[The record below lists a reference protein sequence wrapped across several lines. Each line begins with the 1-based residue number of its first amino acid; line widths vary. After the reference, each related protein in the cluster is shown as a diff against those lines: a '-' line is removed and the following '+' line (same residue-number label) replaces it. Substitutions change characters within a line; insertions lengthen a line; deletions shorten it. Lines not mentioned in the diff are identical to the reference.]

1 MIFYL
6 SKVALKHQRSLGAFG
21 YESSFSAHE
30 LDALKQNGMKERQLY
45 DYQLDMKRRVD
56 ETFGSHRSVM
66 VQMPTGTGKTCL
78 LVACVRAWLSQNE
91 GTVWIVV
98 HRRELVEQIVGTL
111 QAGELSGD
119 LDHRVRVYSIQ
130 WLSRHEG
137 GLAERPGLLVID
149 EAHHAVAKTYKAVVE
164 ACPGT
169 KVLGL
174 TATPCRLTRRGFT
187 DLFEVLLQSWPY
199 NRFIAEGRLS
209 LYDYMSVRADNEDW
223 RVVRSLER
231 RGADGDFSLREMS
244 ERLDVRPSIG
254 RLCDTVLRYAR
265 EKKGIVYAIDIR
277 HAEHIAAYYRKHG
290 IDAVAI
296 SAKTPGEE
304 RRRLI
309 EQFKA
314 GEMQVLVNVDLF
326 GEGFD
331 CPDVEFI
338 QLARPTLSLAKYLQ
352 QVGRGMRVFDGK
364 RYCLILDN
372 VGLYRLFGLPSEDR
386 DWQAMFEGTLA
397 GKAHLKQAEE
407 HSVYAAFSVFGDSG
421 RTETADARTELVTV
435 MTHDG
440 QRNELEAAYAYRV
453 VRNEAGRMGVATL
466 EGEEV
471 LPPRYE
477 KVELLPYGF
486 ARLTSRRKV
495 DRDRPWMDLCNGL
508 RFAVMPMV
516 RRCGFLS
523 FSTADGLRL
532 YPRVETR
539 RLQETDFVTPGALR
553 HGLEDGL
560 RFRDYYIPPTEG
572 TPRIYVVKDQM
583 DDRVLLEAEDG
594 TLCLRTGWGVRLEA
608 ITLAA
613 WKEEKERWR
622 RTLRSFDRQAK
633 QCADRRVF
641 PYTVR
646 AEITAGYHLSDYKEV
661 SDVRI
666 TRSGKQ
672 GYHAFVYD
680 VMELRWKPTGSY
692 REIFPPA
699 YGLRVVRNWEGK
711 YLLRTQYFEKIGV
724 GEEPQF
730 DYAELQDDAYLYIYK
745 EKGRAYYVDLESG
758 VCFDSKPQLVRIGFM
773 QFQKDGDLYFPFD
786 PRLSGRTPYRRGEI
800 VGGEDICFLGSHIVV
815 LKDNPSA
822 FYIRKRYSDGKR
834 FVLSTSQTSRPN
846 EPLYDLYYNG
856 RLEMRKR

>member
-1 MIFYL
+1 M
-6 SKVALKHQRSLGAFG
+6 
-21 YESSFSAHE
+21 
-30 LDALKQNGMKERQLY
+30 LKQNGMKERQLY
-45 DYQLDMKRRVD
+45 DYQLDMKRRVG
-56 ETFGSHRSVM
+56 EAFGSYRSVM

-78 LVACVRAWLSQNE
+78 LVACVRAWLSLNE

-111 QAGELSGD
+111 QEEDLVGD
-119 LDHRVRVYSIQ
+119 RVRVYSIQ

-137 GLAERPGLLVID
+137 ELAERPGLLVID
-149 EAHHAVAKTYKAVVE
+149 EAHHAVAKTYKAMVE
-164 ACPGT
+164 ACHGA

-209 LYDYMSVRADNEDW
+209 LYDYMSVRVDNEDW

-244 ERLDVRPSIG
+244 DRLDVRPSIG

-277 HAEHIAAYYRKHG
+277 HAEHIAAYYREHS

-314 GEMQVLVNVDLF
+314 GETQVLVNVDLF

-397 GKAHLKQAEE
+397 GKAHLKLAEE
-407 HSVYAAFSVFGDSG
+407 TSVYAAFSVLGDAG
-421 RTETADARTELVTV
+421 RTVTADARTELVTV

-453 VRNEAGRMGVATL
+453 VRDEAGRMGVATL

-495 DRDRPWMDLCNGL
+495 DRDRPWMDLRNGL
-508 RFAVMPMV
+508 RFAVMPTV

-539 RLQETDFVTPGALR
+539 RLRETDFVTPGALR

-560 RFRDYYIPPTEG
+560 RFRDFYIPPTEG
-572 TPRIYVVKDQM
+572 EARIYVLKDQM

-594 TLCLRTGWGVRLEA
+594 TLCLRTGWGVRLEP

-613 WKEEKERWR
+613 WKEEKELWR

-633 QCADRRVF
+633 QCTDRRVF

-646 AEITAGYHLSDYKEV
+646 AEVLHGYHLSDYKEV

-672 GYHAFVYD
+672 GYNAFVYD
-680 VMELRWKPTGSY
+680 VMEQRWKPTGSY

-699 YGLRVVRNWEGK
+699 YGLRVVRNWEGR
-711 YLLRTQYFEKIGV
+711 YLLRTQYFEKITG

-786 PRLSGRTPYRRGEI
+786 PRLSGRTPYRLGKI
-800 VGGEDICFLGSHIVV
+800 VGSEDICFLGSHIVV
-815 LKDNPSA
+815 LKDNPSV

-856 RLEMRKR
+856 RVEMRKR

>member
-1 MIFYL
+1 
-6 SKVALKHQRSLGAFG
+6 
-21 YESSFSAHE
+21 
-30 LDALKQNGMKERQLY
+30 MKERQLY
-45 DYQLDMKRRVD
+45 DYQLDMKRRVG
-56 ETFGSHRSVM
+56 EAFGAHRSVM
-66 VQMPTGTGKTCL
+66 VQMPTGTGKTCV

-91 GTVWIVV
+91 GTVWVVV

-111 QAGELSGD
+111 QEEDLVGD
-119 LDHRVRVYSIQ
+119 RVRVFSIQ

-137 GLAERPGLLVID
+137 ELAERPGLLVID
-149 EAHHAVAKTYKAVVE
+149 EAHHAVAKTCKAVVE
-164 ACPGT
+164 ACSGA

-314 GEMQVLVNVDLF
+314 GETQVLVNVDLF

-338 QLARPTLSLAKYLQ
+338 QLARPTLSLAKYLH

-397 GKAHLKQAEE
+397 GKAHLKMAEE
-407 HSVYAAFSVFGDSG
+407 TSVYASFSVLEDTG
-421 RTETADARTELVTV
+421 RTVTADARTELVTV

-466 EGEEV
+466 EGVEV

-486 ARLTSRRKV
+486 VRLTSRRKE
-495 DRDRPWMDLCNGL
+495 DRERPWMDLRNGL
-508 RFAVMPMV
+508 RFAVMPTV

-539 RLQETDFVTPGALR
+539 RLRESDFVTPGALH
-553 HGLEDGL
+553 HGLADGL
-560 RFRDYYIPPTEG
+560 RFRDYYIPPTER

-594 TLCLRTGWGVRLEA
+594 TLCLRTGWGVRLEP

-633 QCADRRVF
+633 LCADRRVF

-646 AEITAGYHLSDYKEV
+646 AEITSGYHLSDYKEV

-672 GYHAFVYD
+672 GYNAFVYD
-680 VMELRWKPTGSY
+680 VMDQRWKPVGSY

-699 YGLRVVRNWEGK
+699 YGLRVVRNWEGR
-711 YLLRTQYFEKIGV
+711 YLLRTQYFEKITG

-815 LKDNPSA
+815 LKDNPSV

-856 RLEMRKR
+856 RVEMRKR

>member
-1 MIFYL
+1 M
-6 SKVALKHQRSLGAFG
+6 KHQCSLGVFG
-21 YESSFSAHE
+21 YESSFSAHG

-45 DYQLDMKRRVD
+45 DYQLDMKRRVG
-56 ETFGSHRSVM
+56 EAFGSHRSVM

-111 QAGELSGD
+111 QEED
-119 LDHRVRVYSIQ
+119 LVDDRVRVYSIQ
-130 WLSRHEG
+130 WLSRHEEK
-137 GLAERPGLLVID
+137 LAERPGLLVID

-164 ACPGT
+164 ACPGA

-187 DLFEVLLQSWPY
+187 DLFDVLLQSWPY

-254 RLCDTVLRYAR
+254 RLCDTVLRYAQ

-277 HAEHIAAYYRKHG
+277 HAEHIAAYYREHG

-296 SAKTPGEE
+296 SAKTSGEE
-304 RRRLI
+304 RCRLI

-338 QLARPTLSLAKYLQ
+338 QLARPTLSLSKYLQ

-407 HSVYAAFSVFGDSG
+407 QSVYAAFSVLGDSG
-421 RTETADARTELVTV
+421 RTVTADARTELVTV

-466 EGEEV
+466 EGVEV

-495 DRDRPWMDLCNGL
+495 DRDRPWMDLRNGL
-508 RFAVMPMV
+508 RFAERPTV

-572 TPRIYVVKDQM
+572 ESRIYVVKDQM
-583 DDRVLLEAEDG
+583 DNRVLLEAEDG
-594 TLCLRTGWGVRLEA
+594 TFCLRTGWGVRLEA
-608 ITLAA
+608 ITLPA
-613 WKEEKERWR
+613 WKKEKVRWR

-633 QCADRRVF
+633 LCADRRVF

-646 AEITAGYHLSDYKEV
+646 AEVTSGYHLSDYKEC

-672 GYHAFVYD
+672 GYNAFVYD
-680 VMELRWKPTGSY
+680 VMAQRWKPVGSY

-711 YLLRTQYFEKIGV
+711 FLLRTQYFEKIGV

-745 EKGRAYYVDLESG
+745 EKGRACYVDLESG

-815 LKDNPSA
+815 LKDNPSV

>member
-1 MIFYL
+1 
-6 SKVALKHQRSLGAFG
+6 
-21 YESSFSAHE
+21 
-30 LDALKQNGMKERQLY
+30 MKERQLY
-45 DYQLDMKRRVD
+45 DYQLDMKRRVG
-56 ETFGSHRSVM
+56 EAFGSHRSVM
-66 VQMPTGTGKTCL
+66 VQMPTGTGKTCV
-78 LVACVRAWLSQNE
+78 LVACAREWLSQNE

-111 QAGELSGD
+111 QEEELVGD
-119 LDHRVRVYSIQ
+119 RVRVFSIQ

-137 GLAERPGLLVID
+137 ELAERPGLLVID
-149 EAHHAVAKTYKAVVE
+149 EAHHAVAKTYKTVVE
-164 ACPGT
+164 ACPGA

-254 RLCDTVLRYAR
+254 RLCDTVLRYAQ

-277 HAEHIAAYYRKHG
+277 HAEHIAAYYREHG
-290 IDAVAI
+290 IDAAAI

-314 GEMQVLVNVDLF
+314 GETQVLVNVDLF

-407 HSVYAAFSVFGDSG
+407 RSVYAAFSVLEDTG
-421 RTETADARTELVTV
+421 RTVTADARTELVTV

-466 EGEEV
+466 EGEAV

-508 RFAVMPMV
+508 RFAVMPTV

-539 RLQETDFVTPGALR
+539 RLRESDFVTPGALR

-560 RFRDYYIPPTEG
+560 RFRDFYIPPTEG
-572 TPRIYVVKDQM
+572 TPRIYVVKGQM

-594 TLCLRTGWGVRLEA
+594 TFCLRTGWGVRLEA

-613 WKEEKERWR
+613 WKKEKARWR

-633 QCADRRVF
+633 LCADRRVF

-646 AEITAGYHLSDYKEV
+646 AEITSGYHLSDYKEC

-680 VMELRWKPTGSY
+680 VMAQRWKPVGSY

-699 YGLRVVRNWEGK
+699 YGLRVVRNWEGR
-711 YLLRTQYFEKIGV
+711 YLLRTQYFEKIGD

-758 VCFDSKPQLVRIGFM
+758 VCFDSKPLLVRIGFM

-815 LKDNPSA
+815 LKDNPSV

-856 RLEMRKR
+856 RVEMRKR

>member
-1 MIFYL
+1 MNL
-6 SKVALKHQRSLGAFG
+6 L
-21 YESSFSAHE
+21 FSAHG

-45 DYQLDMKRRVD
+45 DYQLDMKRRVG
-56 ETFGSHRSVM
+56 EAFGAYRSVM

-111 QAGELSGD
+111 QEEDLVGD
-119 LDHRVRVYSIQ
+119 RVRVYSIQ

-137 GLAERPGLLVID
+137 ELAERPGLLVID

-164 ACPGT
+164 ACPGA

-244 ERLDVRPSIG
+244 DRLDVRPSIG

-277 HAEHIAAYYRKHG
+277 HAEHIAAYYREHG

-296 SAKTPGEE
+296 SAKTPREE

-314 GEMQVLVNVDLF
+314 GETQVLVNVDLF

-397 GKAHLKQAEE
+397 GKAHLKLAEE
-407 HSVYAAFSVFGDSG
+407 TSVYAAFSVLGDAG
-421 RTETADARTELVTV
+421 RTVTADARTELVTV

-453 VRNEAGRMGVATL
+453 VRDEKGRMGVATL
-466 EGEEV
+466 EGVEV

-495 DRDRPWMDLCNGL
+495 DRDRPWMDLRNGL
-508 RFAVMPMV
+508 RFAVMPTV

-539 RLQETDFVTPGALR
+539 RLRESDFVTPGALR

-560 RFRDYYIPPTEG
+560 RFRDFYIPPTEG
-572 TPRIYVVKDQM
+572 EARIYVVKDQM

-594 TLCLRTGWGVRLEA
+594 TLCLRTGWGVRLEP

-613 WKEEKERWR
+613 WKEEKELWR

-633 QCADRRVF
+633 QCTDRRVF

-646 AEITAGYHLSDYKEV
+646 AEVTSGYHLSDYKEV

-672 GYHAFVYD
+672 GYNAFVYD
-680 VMELRWKPTGSY
+680 VMEQRWKPTGSY

-699 YGLRVVRNWEGK
+699 YGLRVVRNWEGR
-711 YLLRTQYFEKIGV
+711 YLLRTQYFEKITG

-745 EKGRAYYVDLESG
+745 EKGQAYYVDLESG
-758 VCFDSKPQLVRIGFM
+758 VCFDRKPQLVRIGFM

-815 LKDNPSA
+815 LKDNPSV

-856 RLEMRKR
+856 RVEMRKR

>member
-1 MIFYL
+1 MF
-6 SKVALKHQRSLGAFG
+6 
-21 YESSFSAHE
+21 
-30 LDALKQNGMKERQLY
+30 ALKQNGMKERLLY
-45 DYQLDMKRRVD
+45 DYQLDMKRRVG
-56 ETFGSHRSVM
+56 EAFGSHRSVM
-66 VQMPTGTGKTCL
+66 VQMPTGTGKTCV
-78 LVACVRAWLSQNE
+78 LVACVREWLSQNE
-91 GTVWIVV
+91 GTVWVVV

-111 QAGELSGD
+111 QEEDLVGD
-119 LDHRVRVYSIQ
+119 RVRVFSIQ

-137 GLAERPGLLVID
+137 ELAERPGLLVID
-149 EAHHAVAKTYKAVVE
+149 EAHHAVAKTYKAMVE
-164 ACPGT
+164 ACPGA

-265 EKKGIVYAIDIR
+265 DKKGIVYAIDIR
-277 HAEHIAAYYRKHG
+277 HAEHIAAYYREHG

-304 RRRLI
+304 RCRLI

-314 GEMQVLVNVDLF
+314 GDTQVLVNVDLF

-407 HSVYAAFSVFGDSG
+407 RSVYAAFSVLGDTG
-421 RTETADARTELVTV
+421 RTVTADARTELVTV

-466 EGEEV
+466 EGVEV

-486 ARLTSRRKV
+486 VRLTSRRKE
-495 DRDRPWMDLCNGL
+495 DRERPWMDLRNGL
-508 RFAVMPMV
+508 RFAERPTV

-539 RLQETDFVTPGALR
+539 RLRESDFVTPGALR
-553 HGLEDGL
+553 HGLADGL

-583 DDRVLLEAEDG
+583 DNRVLLEAEDG

-613 WKEEKERWR
+613 WKKEKELWR

-633 QCADRRVF
+633 LCADRRMF

-646 AEITAGYHLSDYKEV
+646 AEVLHGYHLSDYKEY

-672 GYHAFVYD
+672 GYNAFVYD
-680 VMELRWKPTGSY
+680 VMAQRWKPVGSY

-711 YLLRTQYFEKIGV
+711 YFLRTQYFEKIGV

-815 LKDNPSA
+815 LKDNLSA

>member
-1 MIFYL
+1 
-6 SKVALKHQRSLGAFG
+6 
-21 YESSFSAHE
+21 
-30 LDALKQNGMKERQLY
+30 MKERQLY
-45 DYQLDMKRRVD
+45 DYQLDMKRRVG
-56 ETFGSHRSVM
+56 EAFGSHRSVM

-78 LVACVRAWLSQNE
+78 LVACAREWLSQNE
-91 GTVWIVV
+91 GAVWIVV

-111 QAGELSGD
+111 QEEDLVGD
-119 LDHRVRVYSIQ
+119 RVRVFSIQ

-137 GLAERPGLLVID
+137 ELAERPGLLVID
-149 EAHHAVAKTYKAVVE
+149 EAHHAVAKTCKAVVE
-164 ACPGT
+164 ACSGA

-277 HAEHIAAYYRKHG
+277 HAEHIAAYYREHG

-304 RRRLI
+304 RCRLI

-314 GEMQVLVNVDLF
+314 GETQVLVNVDLF

-338 QLARPTLSLAKYLQ
+338 QLARPTLSLAKYLH

-397 GKAHLKQAEE
+397 GKAHLKMAEE
-407 HSVYAAFSVFGDSG
+407 TSVYASFSVLEDTG
-421 RTETADARTELVTV
+421 RTVTADARTELVTV

-466 EGEEV
+466 EGVEV

-486 ARLTSRRKV
+486 VRLTSRRKE
-495 DRDRPWMDLCNGL
+495 DRERPWMDLRNGL
-508 RFAVMPMV
+508 RFAVMPTV

-539 RLQETDFVTPGALR
+539 RLRESDFVTPGALH
-553 HGLEDGL
+553 HGLADGL
-560 RFRDYYIPPTEG
+560 RFRDYYIPPTER

-594 TLCLRTGWGVRLEA
+594 TLCLRTGWGVRLEP

-633 QCADRRVF
+633 LCADRRVF

-646 AEITAGYHLSDYKEV
+646 AEITSGYHLSDYKEV

-672 GYHAFVYD
+672 GYNAFVYD
-680 VMELRWKPTGSY
+680 VMDQRWKPVGSY

-699 YGLRVVRNWEGK
+699 YGLRVVRNWEGR
-711 YLLRTQYFEKIGV
+711 YLLRTQYFEKITG

-815 LKDNPSA
+815 LKDNPSV

-856 RLEMRKR
+856 RVEMRKR

>member
-1 MIFYL
+1 
-6 SKVALKHQRSLGAFG
+6 
-21 YESSFSAHE
+21 
-30 LDALKQNGMKERQLY
+30 MKERQLY

-66 VQMPTGTGKTCL
+66 VQMPTGTGKTCV
-78 LVACVRAWLSQNE
+78 LVACVRAWLSLNE
-91 GTVWIVV
+91 GTAWIVV

-111 QAGELSGD
+111 QEEELVGD
-119 LDHRVRVYSIQ
+119 WVRVFSIQ

-137 GLAERPGLLVID
+137 ELAERPGLLVID

-164 ACPGT
+164 ACPGA

-277 HAEHIAAYYRKHG
+277 HAEHIAAYYREHG

-296 SAKTPGEE
+296 SAKTSGEE
-304 RRRLI
+304 RCRLI

-314 GEMQVLVNVDLF
+314 GDTQVLVNVDLF

-338 QLARPTLSLAKYLQ
+338 QLARPTLSLSKYLQ

-407 HSVYAAFSVFGDSG
+407 RSVYAAFSVLGDTG
-421 RTETADARTELVTV
+421 RTVTADARTELVTV

-466 EGEEV
+466 EGVVV

-486 ARLTSRRKV
+486 VRLTSRRKE
-495 DRDRPWMDLCNGL
+495 DRERPWMDLRNGL
-508 RFAVMPMV
+508 RFAVMPTV

-560 RFRDYYIPPTEG
+560 RFRDFYIPPTEG
-572 TPRIYVVKDQM
+572 TPRIYVVKGQM

-594 TLCLRTGWGVRLEA
+594 TFCLRTGWGVRLEA

-613 WKEEKERWR
+613 WKKEKARWR

-633 QCADRRVF
+633 LCADRRVF

-646 AEITAGYHLSDYKEV
+646 AEITSGYHLSDYKEC

-680 VMELRWKPTGSY
+680 VMAQRWKPVGSY

-699 YGLRVVRNWEGK
+699 YGLRVVRNWEGR
-711 YLLRTQYFEKIGV
+711 YLLRTQYFEKIGE

-745 EKGRAYYVDLESG
+745 EMGRAYYVDLESG

-786 PRLSGRTPYRRGEI
+786 PRLNGRTPYRRGEI

-815 LKDNPSA
+815 LKDNPSV

-856 RLEMRKR
+856 RVEMRKR

>member
-1 MIFYL
+1 
-6 SKVALKHQRSLGAFG
+6 
-21 YESSFSAHE
+21 
-30 LDALKQNGMKERQLY
+30 MKERQLY
-45 DYQLDMKRRVD
+45 DYQLDMKRRVG
-56 ETFGSHRSVM
+56 EAFGSHRSVM
-66 VQMPTGTGKTCL
+66 VQMPTGTGKTCV

-111 QAGELSGD
+111 QEEELVGD
-119 LDHRVRVYSIQ
+119 RVRVFSIQ

-137 GLAERPGLLVID
+137 ELAERPGLLVID

-164 ACPGT
+164 ACPGA

-199 NRFIAEGRLS
+199 DRFIAEGRLS

-231 RGADGDFSLREMS
+231 RGVDGDFSLREMS

-277 HAEHIAAYYRKHG
+277 HAEHIAAYYREHG

-304 RRRLI
+304 RCRLI

-314 GEMQVLVNVDLF
+314 GETQVLVNVDLF

-397 GKAHLKQAEE
+397 GKAHLKLAEE
-407 HSVYAAFSVFGDSG
+407 TSVYAAFSVLGDAG
-421 RTETADARTELVTV
+421 RTVTADARTELVTV

-453 VRNEAGRMGVATL
+453 VRDEKGRMGVATL
-466 EGEEV
+466 EGVEV

-495 DRDRPWMDLCNGL
+495 DRDRPWMDLHNGL
-508 RFAVMPMV
+508 RFAVMPTV

-539 RLQETDFVTPGALR
+539 RLRETDFVTPGALR

-560 RFRDYYIPPTEG
+560 RFRDFYIPPTEG
-572 TPRIYVVKDQM
+572 EARIYVVKDQM

-594 TLCLRTGWGVRLEA
+594 TLCLRTGWGVRLDP

-613 WKEEKERWR
+613 WKEDKELWR
-622 RTLRSFDRQAK
+622 RTLRSFDRQAR

-646 AEITAGYHLSDYKEV
+646 AEITSGYHLSDYKEA

-672 GYHAFVYD
+672 GYNAFVYD
-680 VMELRWKPTGSY
+680 VMEQRWKPTGSY

-699 YGLRVVRNWEGK
+699 YGLRVVRNWEGR
-711 YLLRTQYFEKIGV
+711 YLLRTQYFEKITG

-800 VGGEDICFLGSHIVV
+800 AGGEDICFLGSHIVV
-815 LKDNPSA
+815 LKDNPSV
-822 FYIRKRYSDGKR
+822 FYIRRRYSDGKR

>member
-1 MIFYL
+1 
-6 SKVALKHQRSLGAFG
+6 
-21 YESSFSAHE
+21 
-30 LDALKQNGMKERQLY
+30 MKERQLY
-45 DYQLDMKRRVD
+45 DYQLDMKRRVG
-56 ETFGSHRSVM
+56 EAFGSHRSVM

-91 GTVWIVV
+91 GTVWVVV

-111 QAGELSGD
+111 QEEDLVGD
-119 LDHRVRVYSIQ
+119 RVRVFSIQ

-137 GLAERPGLLVID
+137 ELAERPGLLVID
-149 EAHHAVAKTYKAVVE
+149 EAHHAVAKTYKAMVE
-164 ACPGT
+164 ACPGA

-265 EKKGIVYAIDIR
+265 DKKGIVYAIDIR
-277 HAEHIAAYYRKHG
+277 HAEHIAAYYREHG

-304 RRRLI
+304 RCRLI

-314 GEMQVLVNVDLF
+314 GDTQVLVNVDLF

-407 HSVYAAFSVFGDSG
+407 RSVYAAFSVLGDTG
-421 RTETADARTELVTV
+421 RTVTADARTELVTV

-466 EGEEV
+466 EGVEV

-486 ARLTSRRKV
+486 VRLTSRRKE
-495 DRDRPWMDLCNGL
+495 DRERPWMDLRNGL
-508 RFAVMPMV
+508 RFAERPTV

-539 RLQETDFVTPGALR
+539 RLRESDFVTPGALR
-553 HGLEDGL
+553 HGLADGL

-594 TLCLRTGWGVRLEA
+594 TLCLRIGWGVRLEA

-613 WKEEKERWR
+613 WKKEKKLWQ

-633 QCADRRVF
+633 LCADRRVF

-646 AEITAGYHLSDYKEV
+646 AEVTSGYHLSDYKEV

-672 GYHAFVYD
+672 GYNAFVYD
-680 VMELRWKPTGSY
+680 VMAQRWKPVGSY

-699 YGLRVVRNWEGK
+699 YGMRVVRNWEGRF
-711 YLLRTQYFEKIGV
+711 LLRTQYFEKIGG

-730 DYAELQDDAYLYIYK
+730 DYAELQNDAYLYIYK

-815 LKDNPSA
+815 LKDNPSV

-856 RLEMRKR
+856 RVEMRKR

>member
-1 MIFYL
+1 MNL
-6 SKVALKHQRSLGAFG
+6 L
-21 YESSFSAHE
+21 FSAHG

-45 DYQLDMKRRVD
+45 DYQLDMKRRVG
-56 ETFGSHRSVM
+56 EAFGSHRSVM
-66 VQMPTGTGKTCL
+66 VQMPTGTGKTCV

-111 QAGELSGD
+111 QEEGLVGD
-119 LDHRVRVYSIQ
+119 RVRVYSIQ

-137 GLAERPGLLVID
+137 ELAERPGLLVID
-149 EAHHAVAKTYKAVVE
+149 EAHHTVAKTYKAVVE
-164 ACPGT
+164 ACPGA

-199 NRFIAEGRLS
+199 DRFIAEGRLS

-277 HAEHIAAYYRKHG
+277 HAEHIAAYYREHG

-304 RRRLI
+304 RCRLI

-314 GEMQVLVNVDLF
+314 GETQVLVNVDLF

-397 GKAHLKQAEE
+397 GKAHLKLAEE
-407 HSVYAAFSVFGDSG
+407 TSVYAAFSVLGDAG
-421 RTETADARTELVTV
+421 RTVTADARTELVTV

-453 VRNEAGRMGVATL
+453 VRDEAGRMGVATL
-466 EGEEV
+466 EGVEV
-471 LPPRYE
+471 LPSRYE

-495 DRDRPWMDLCNGL
+495 DRERPWMDLRNGL
-508 RFAVMPMV
+508 RFAVMPTV
-516 RRCGFLS
+516 RRCGFLA

-539 RLQETDFVTPGALR
+539 RLRETDFVTPGALR

-560 RFRDYYIPPTEG
+560 RFRDFYIPPTEG
-572 TPRIYVVKDQM
+572 EARIYVVKDQM

-594 TLCLRTGWGVRLEA
+594 TLSLRTGWGVRLEP

-622 RTLRSFDRQAK
+622 RTLRSFDRQAR

-646 AEITAGYHLSDYKEV
+646 AEVTAGYHLSDYKEV

-672 GYHAFVYD
+672 GYNAFVYD
-680 VMELRWKPTGSY
+680 VMGQRWKPVGSY

-699 YGLRVVRNWEGK
+699 YGLRVVRNWEGR
-711 YLLRTQYFEKIGV
+711 YLLRTQYFEKITG

-745 EKGRAYYVDLESG
+745 EKGLAYYVDLESG

-786 PRLSGRTPYRRGEI
+786 PRLNGRTPYRRGEI
-800 VGGEDICFLGSHIVV
+800 VGGEDICFLGCHIVV
-815 LKDNPSA
+815 LKDYPSA

-856 RLEMRKR
+856 RVEMRKR

>member
-1 MIFYL
+1 MF
-6 SKVALKHQRSLGAFG
+6 V
-21 YESSFSAHE
+21 
-30 LDALKQNGMKERQLY
+30 LKQNGMKERQLY
-45 DYQLDMKRRVD
+45 DYQLDMKRRVG
-56 ETFGSHRSVM
+56 EAFGSHRSVM
-66 VQMPTGTGKTCL
+66 VQMPTGTGKTCV

-111 QAGELSGD
+111 QEEDLVGD
-119 LDHRVRVYSIQ
+119 RVRVFSIQ

-137 GLAERPGLLVID
+137 ELAERPGLLVID

-164 ACPGT
+164 ACPGA

-314 GEMQVLVNVDLF
+314 GETQVLVNVDLF

-364 RYCLILDN
+364 CYCLILDN

-407 HSVYAAFSVFGDSG
+407 RSVYAAFSVLEDTG
-421 RTETADARTELVTV
+421 RTVTADAQTELVTV

-453 VRNEAGRMGVATL
+453 VRNEAGRMGVTTL

-486 ARLTSRRKV
+486 VRLTSRRKE
-495 DRDRPWMDLCNGL
+495 DRERPWMDLRNGL
-508 RFAVMPMV
+508 RFAVMPML

-539 RLQETDFVTPGALR
+539 RLQEADFVTPGALR

-594 TLCLRTGWGVRLEA
+594 TLCLRTGWACGWRPS
-608 ITLAA
+608 
-613 WKEEKERWR
+613 RWR
-622 RTLRSFDRQAK
+622 RGRKRRNGGDARCDPLTGRRSS
-633 QCADRRVF
+633 
-641 PYTVR
+641 VR
-646 AEITAGYHLSDYKEV
+646 TAGCFPIRCERRFFMVITCLTIRSILTCVSRGAGSRGIMLS
-661 SDVRI
+661 SM
-666 TRSGKQ
+666 T
-672 GYHAFVYD
+672 
-680 VMELRWKPTGSY
+680 
-692 REIFPPA
+692 
-699 YGLRVVRNWEGK
+699 
-711 YLLRTQYFEKIGV
+711 
-724 GEEPQF
+724 
-730 DYAELQDDAYLYIYK
+730 
-745 EKGRAYYVDLESG
+745 
-758 VCFDSKPQLVRIGFM
+758 
-773 QFQKDGDLYFPFD
+773 
-786 PRLSGRTPYRRGEI
+786 
-800 VGGEDICFLGSHIVV
+800 
-815 LKDNPSA
+815 
-822 FYIRKRYSDGKR
+822 
-834 FVLSTSQTSRPN
+834 
-846 EPLYDLYYNG
+846 
-856 RLEMRKR
+856 

>member
-1 MIFYL
+1 
-6 SKVALKHQRSLGAFG
+6 
-21 YESSFSAHE
+21 
-30 LDALKQNGMKERQLY
+30 
-45 DYQLDMKRRVD
+45 
-56 ETFGSHRSVM
+56 
-66 VQMPTGTGKTCL
+66 
-78 LVACVRAWLSQNE
+78 
-91 GTVWIVV
+91 
-98 HRRELVEQIVGTL
+98 
-111 QAGELSGD
+111 
-119 LDHRVRVYSIQ
+119 
-130 WLSRHEG
+130 
-137 GLAERPGLLVID
+137 
-149 EAHHAVAKTYKAVVE
+149 
-164 ACPGT
+164 
-169 KVLGL
+169 
-174 TATPCRLTRRGFT
+174 
-187 DLFEVLLQSWPY
+187 
-199 NRFIAEGRLS
+199 
-209 LYDYMSVRADNEDW
+209 
-223 RVVRSLER
+223 
-231 RGADGDFSLREMS
+231 
-244 ERLDVRPSIG
+244 
-254 RLCDTVLRYAR
+254 
-265 EKKGIVYAIDIR
+265 
-277 HAEHIAAYYRKHG
+277 
-290 IDAVAI
+290 
-296 SAKTPGEE
+296 
-304 RRRLI
+304 
-309 EQFKA
+309 
-314 GEMQVLVNVDLF
+314 
-326 GEGFD
+326 
-331 CPDVEFI
+331 
-338 QLARPTLSLAKYLQ
+338 
-352 QVGRGMRVFDGK
+352 MRVFDGK

-407 HSVYAAFSVFGDSG
+407 RSVYAAFSVLGDTG
-421 RTETADARTELVTV
+421 RTVTADARTELVTV

-466 EGEEV
+466 EGEKV

-477 KVELLPYGF
+477 KVELRPYGF

-495 DRDRPWMDLCNGL
+495 DRERPWMDLRNGL
-508 RFAVMPMV
+508 RFAVMPTV

-539 RLQETDFVTPGALR
+539 RLQEADFVMPGALR

-594 TLCLRTGWGVRLEA
+594 TFCLRTGWGVRLEA

-613 WKEEKERWR
+613 WKKEKELWR

-633 QCADRRVF
+633 QCADRRMF

-646 AEITAGYHLSDYKEV
+646 AEVTAGYHLSDYKEA

-672 GYHAFVYD
+672 GYNAFVYD
-680 VMELRWKPTGSY
+680 VMAQRWKPTGSY

-699 YGLRVVRNWEGK
+699 YGLRVVRNWEGR
-711 YLLRTQYFEKIGV
+711 YLLRTQYFEKITV

-758 VCFDSKPQLVRIGFM
+758 VCFDSKPLLVRIGFM

-800 VGGEDICFLGSHIVV
+800 VSSEEICFLGSHIVV

>member
-1 MIFYL
+1 
-6 SKVALKHQRSLGAFG
+6 
-21 YESSFSAHE
+21 
-30 LDALKQNGMKERQLY
+30 MKERQLY
-45 DYQLDMKRRVD
+45 DYQLDMKRRVG
-56 ETFGSHRSVM
+56 EAFGLHRSVM
-66 VQMPTGTGKTCL
+66 VQMPTGTGKTCV
-78 LVACVRAWLSQNE
+78 LVACAREWLSQNE

-111 QAGELSGD
+111 QEEELVGD
-119 LDHRVRVYSIQ
+119 RVRVFSIQ

-137 GLAERPGLLVID
+137 ELAERPGLLVID
-149 EAHHAVAKTYKAVVE
+149 EAHHAVAKTYKTVVE
-164 ACPGT
+164 ACPGA

-199 NRFIAEGRLS
+199 DRFIAEGRLS

-277 HAEHIAAYYRKHG
+277 HAEHIAAYYREHG

-304 RRRLI
+304 RCRLI

-314 GEMQVLVNVDLF
+314 GETQVLVNVDLF

-407 HSVYAAFSVFGDSG
+407 RSVYAAFSVLEDTG
-421 RTETADARTELVTV
+421 RTVTADARTELVTV

-466 EGEEV
+466 EGEAV

-508 RFAVMPMV
+508 RFAVMPTV

-539 RLQETDFVTPGALR
+539 RLRESDFVTPGALR

-560 RFRDYYIPPTEG
+560 RFRDFYIPPTEG
-572 TPRIYVVKDQM
+572 TPRIYVVKGQM

-594 TLCLRTGWGVRLEA
+594 TFCLRTGWGVRLEA

-613 WKEEKERWR
+613 WKKEKARWR

-633 QCADRRVF
+633 LCADRRVF

-646 AEITAGYHLSDYKEV
+646 AEITSGYHLSDYKEC

-680 VMELRWKPTGSY
+680 VMAQRWKPVGSY

-699 YGLRVVRNWEGK
+699 YGLRVVRNWEGR
-711 YLLRTQYFEKIGV
+711 YLLRTQYFEKIGD

-758 VCFDSKPQLVRIGFM
+758 VCFDSKPLLVRIGFM

-815 LKDNPSA
+815 LKDNPSV

-856 RLEMRKR
+856 RVEMRKR

>member
-1 MIFYL
+1 
-6 SKVALKHQRSLGAFG
+6 
-21 YESSFSAHE
+21 
-30 LDALKQNGMKERQLY
+30 MKERQLY

-111 QAGELSGD
+111 QEEDLVGD
-119 LDHRVRVYSIQ
+119 RVRVFSIQ

-137 GLAERPGLLVID
+137 ELAERPGLLVID

-164 ACPGT
+164 ACPGA

-187 DLFEVLLQSWPY
+187 DLFGVLLQSWPY
-199 NRFIAEGRLS
+199 DRFIAEGRLS

-277 HAEHIAAYYRKHG
+277 HAEHIAAYYREHG

-304 RRRLI
+304 RCRLI

-314 GEMQVLVNVDLF
+314 GETQVLVNVDLF

-407 HSVYAAFSVFGDSG
+407 RSVYAAFSVLGDSG

-495 DRDRPWMDLCNGL
+495 DRERPWMDLRNGL
-508 RFAVMPMV
+508 RFAERPTV

-539 RLQETDFVTPGALR
+539 RLQETDFVTPGALH

-572 TPRIYVVKDQM
+572 KPRIYVVKDQM
-583 DDRVLLEAEDG
+583 DDRVLLEAADG
-594 TLCLRTGWGVRLEA
+594 TLCLRIGWGVRLEA

-613 WKEEKERWR
+613 WKEEKARWR
-622 RTLRSFDRQAK
+622 RTLQSFDRQAK
-633 QCADRRVF
+633 LCAAHRVF

-646 AEITAGYHLSDYKEV
+646 AEVLHGYHLSDYKEV

-672 GYHAFVYD
+672 GYNAFVYD
-680 VMELRWKPTGSY
+680 VMDQRWKPVGSY

-699 YGLRVVRNWEGK
+699 YGLRVVRNWEGS
-711 YLLRTQYFEKIGV
+711 YLLRTQYFEKIGG

-730 DYAELQDDAYLYIYK
+730 EYAELQNDAYLYIYK
-745 EKGRAYYVDLESG
+745 EKGQAYYVDLESG

-815 LKDNPSA
+815 LKDNPSV

-846 EPLYDLYYNG
+846 ETLYDLYYNG
-856 RLEMRKR
+856 RVEMRKR

>member
-1 MIFYL
+1 MF
-6 SKVALKHQRSLGAFG
+6 V
-21 YESSFSAHE
+21 
-30 LDALKQNGMKERQLY
+30 LKQNGMKERLLY
-45 DYQLDMKRRVD
+45 DYQLDMKRRVG
-56 ETFGSHRSVM
+56 EAFGAHRSVM

-111 QAGELSGD
+111 QEEELVGD
-119 LDHRVRVYSIQ
+119 RVRVFSIQ

-137 GLAERPGLLVID
+137 ELAERPGLLVID

-164 ACPGT
+164 AFSGA

-277 HAEHIAAYYRKHG
+277 HAEHIAAYYREHG

-314 GEMQVLVNVDLF
+314 GETQVLVNVDIF

-407 HSVYAAFSVFGDSG
+407 RSVYAAFSVLGDTG
-421 RTETADARTELVTV
+421 RTVTADARTELVTV

-508 RFAVMPMV
+508 RFAVMPTV

-539 RLQETDFVTPGALR
+539 RLRESDFVTPGALH
-553 HGLEDGL
+553 HGLADGL
-560 RFRDYYIPPTEG
+560 RFRDYYIPPTER

-594 TLCLRTGWGVRLEA
+594 TLCLRIGWGVRLEA

-613 WKEEKERWR
+613 WKKEKELWR

-633 QCADRRVF
+633 LCADRRMF

-646 AEITAGYHLSDYKEV
+646 AEVTSGYHLSDYKEV

-672 GYHAFVYD
+672 GYNAFVYD
-680 VMELRWKPTGSY
+680 VMAQRWKPVGSY

-699 YGLRVVRNWEGK
+699 YGLRVVRNWEGR
-711 YLLRTQYFEKIGV
+711 YLLRTQYFEKIGD

-745 EKGRAYYVDLESG
+745 EKERAYYVDLESG

-786 PRLSGRTPYRRGEI
+786 PRLSGRTPNRRGEI

-815 LKDNPSA
+815 LKDNPSV

-856 RLEMRKR
+856 RVEMRKR

>member
-1 MIFYL
+1 MF
-6 SKVALKHQRSLGAFG
+6 V
-21 YESSFSAHE
+21 
-30 LDALKQNGMKERQLY
+30 LKQNGMKERLLY
-45 DYQLDMKRRVD
+45 DYQLDMKRRVG
-56 ETFGSHRSVM
+56 EAFGAHRSVM

-111 QAGELSGD
+111 QEEELVGD
-119 LDHRVRVYSIQ
+119 RVRVFSIQ

-137 GLAERPGLLVID
+137 ELAERPGLLVID

-164 ACPGT
+164 AFSGA

-277 HAEHIAAYYRKHG
+277 HAEHIAAYYREHG

-314 GEMQVLVNVDLF
+314 GETQVLVNVDIF

-407 HSVYAAFSVFGDSG
+407 RSVYAAFSVLGDTG
-421 RTETADARTELVTV
+421 RTVTADARTELVTV

-508 RFAVMPMV
+508 RFAVMPTV

-539 RLQETDFVTPGALR
+539 RLQESDFVTLGALR
-553 HGLEDGL
+553 HGLADGL

-594 TLCLRTGWGVRLEA
+594 TLCLRIGWGVRLEA

-613 WKEEKERWR
+613 WKKEKELWR

-633 QCADRRVF
+633 LCADRRMF

-646 AEITAGYHLSDYKEV
+646 AEVTSGYHLSDYKEV

-672 GYHAFVYD
+672 GYNAFVYD
-680 VMELRWKPTGSY
+680 VMAQRWKPVGSY

-699 YGLRVVRNWEGK
+699 YGLRVVRNWEGR
-711 YLLRTQYFEKIGV
+711 YLLRTQYFEKIGD

-745 EKGRAYYVDLESG
+745 EKERAYYVDLESG

-786 PRLSGRTPYRRGEI
+786 PRLSGRTPNRRGEI

-815 LKDNPSA
+815 LKDNPSV

-856 RLEMRKR
+856 RVEMRKR

>member
-1 MIFYL
+1 M
-6 SKVALKHQRSLGAFG
+6 
-21 YESSFSAHE
+21 
-30 LDALKQNGMKERQLY
+30 
-45 DYQLDMKRRVD
+45 
-56 ETFGSHRSVM
+56 
-66 VQMPTGTGKTCL
+66 
-78 LVACVRAWLSQNE
+78 
-91 GTVWIVV
+91 
-98 HRRELVEQIVGTL
+98 
-111 QAGELSGD
+111 
-119 LDHRVRVYSIQ
+119 
-130 WLSRHEG
+130 
-137 GLAERPGLLVID
+137 
-149 EAHHAVAKTYKAVVE
+149 
-164 ACPGT
+164 
-169 KVLGL
+169 
-174 TATPCRLTRRGFT
+174 
-187 DLFEVLLQSWPY
+187 
-199 NRFIAEGRLS
+199 
-209 LYDYMSVRADNEDW
+209 
-223 RVVRSLER
+223 
-231 RGADGDFSLREMS
+231 
-244 ERLDVRPSIG
+244 
-254 RLCDTVLRYAR
+254 
-265 EKKGIVYAIDIR
+265 
-277 HAEHIAAYYRKHG
+277 
-290 IDAVAI
+290 
-296 SAKTPGEE
+296 
-304 RRRLI
+304 
-309 EQFKA
+309 
-314 GEMQVLVNVDLF
+314 
-326 GEGFD
+326 
-331 CPDVEFI
+331 
-338 QLARPTLSLAKYLQ
+338 
-352 QVGRGMRVFDGK
+352 
-364 RYCLILDN
+364 
-372 VGLYRLFGLPSEDR
+372 
-386 DWQAMFEGTLA
+386 
-397 GKAHLKQAEE
+397 
-407 HSVYAAFSVFGDSG
+407 YAAFSVLGDSG

-495 DRDRPWMDLCNGL
+495 DRERPWMDLRNGL

-583 DDRVLLEAEDG
+583 DNRVLLEAEDG
-594 TLCLRTGWGVRLEA
+594 TFCLRTGWGVWLEA

-633 QCADRRVF
+633 QCADRRMF

-646 AEITAGYHLSDYKEV
+646 AEVTSGYHLSDYKEC

-666 TRSGKQ
+666 TRSGKE
-672 GYHAFVYD
+672 GYNAFVYD
-680 VMELRWKPTGSY
+680 VMEQRWKPTGSY

-800 VGGEDICFLGSHIVV
+800 VGGEDICFLGRSIVV
-815 LKDNPSA
+815 LKDESSV

>member
-1 MIFYL
+1 
-6 SKVALKHQRSLGAFG
+6 
-21 YESSFSAHE
+21 
-30 LDALKQNGMKERQLY
+30 MKERQLY
-45 DYQLDMKRRVD
+45 DYQLDMKRRVG
-56 ETFGSHRSVM
+56 EAFGAHRSVM
-66 VQMPTGTGKTCL
+66 VQMPTGTGKTCV
-78 LVACVRAWLSQNE
+78 LVACVREWLSQNE

-98 HRRELVEQIVGTL
+98 HRMELVEQIVGTL
-111 QAGELSGD
+111 QAGELSDD

-137 GLAERPGLLVID
+137 ELAERPGLLVID

-164 ACPGT
+164 ACPGA

-277 HAEHIAAYYRKHG
+277 HAEHIAAYYREHG

-314 GEMQVLVNVDLF
+314 GETQVLVNVDLF

-331 CPDVEFI
+331 SPDVEFI
-338 QLARPTLSLAKYLQ
+338 QLARPTLSLSKYLQ

-372 VGLYRLFGLPSEDR
+372 
-386 DWQAMFEGTLA
+386 
-397 GKAHLKQAEE
+397 
-407 HSVYAAFSVFGDSG
+407 
-421 RTETADARTELVTV
+421 
-435 MTHDG
+435 
-440 QRNELEAAYAYRV
+440 
-453 VRNEAGRMGVATL
+453 
-466 EGEEV
+466 
-471 LPPRYE
+471 
-477 KVELLPYGF
+477 
-486 ARLTSRRKV
+486 LTSRRKV

-508 RFAVMPMV
+508 RFAVMPTV

-539 RLQETDFVTPGALR
+539 RLRESDFVTPGALH
-553 HGLEDGL
+553 HGLADGL

-613 WKEEKERWR
+613 WKKEKERWR

-633 QCADRRVF
+633 LCADRRMF

-646 AEITAGYHLSDYKEV
+646 AEVTSGYHLSDYKEV

-680 VMELRWKPTGSY
+680 VMAQRWKPVGSY

-699 YGLRVVRNWEGK
+699 YGLRVVRNWEGR
-711 YLLRTQYFEKIGV
+711 YLLRTQYFEKIGD

-745 EKGRAYYVDLESG
+745 EKERAYYVDLESG

-786 PRLSGRTPYRRGEI
+786 PRLSGRTPNRRGEI
-800 VGGEDICFLGSHIVV
+800 VGGEEICFLGSHIVV
-815 LKDNPSA
+815 LKDNPSV

-856 RLEMRKR
+856 RVEMRKR

>member
-1 MIFYL
+1 
-6 SKVALKHQRSLGAFG
+6 
-21 YESSFSAHE
+21 
-30 LDALKQNGMKERQLY
+30 MKERQLY
-45 DYQLDMKRRVD
+45 DYQLDMKRRVG
-56 ETFGSHRSVM
+56 EAFGAHRSVM

-91 GTVWIVV
+91 GAVWIVV

-111 QAGELSGD
+111 QEEDLVGD
-119 LDHRVRVYSIQ
+119 RVRVFSIQ
-130 WLSRHEG
+130 WLSRHVGE
-137 GLAERPGLLVID
+137 LAERPSLLVID

-164 ACPGT
+164 ACPGA

-277 HAEHIAAYYRKHG
+277 HAEHIAAYYREHG

-296 SAKTPGEE
+296 SAKTSGEE
-304 RRRLI
+304 RCRLI

-314 GEMQVLVNVDLF
+314 GETQVLVNVDLF

-407 HSVYAAFSVFGDSG
+407 RSVYAAFSVLGDTG

-508 RFAVMPMV
+508 RFAVMPTV

-523 FSTADGLRL
+523 FSTAGGLRL

-539 RLQETDFVTPGALR
+539 RLRESDFVTPGALR

-560 RFRDYYIPPTEG
+560 RFRDFYIPPTEG
-572 TPRIYVVKDQM
+572 TPRIYVVKGQM

-594 TLCLRTGWGVRLEA
+594 TFCLRTGWGVRLEA

-613 WKEEKERWR
+613 WKKEKARWR

-633 QCADRRVF
+633 LCADRRVF

-646 AEITAGYHLSDYKEV
+646 AEITSGYHLSDYKEC

-680 VMELRWKPTGSY
+680 VMAQRWKPVGSY

-699 YGLRVVRNWEGK
+699 YGLRVVRNWEGR

-745 EKGRAYYVDLESG
+745 EKGRTYYVDLESG
-758 VCFDSKPQLVRIGFM
+758 VCFDQKPQLVRIGFM

-815 LKDNPSA
+815 LKDNPSV

-856 RLEMRKR
+856 RVEMRKR

>member
-1 MIFYL
+1 
-6 SKVALKHQRSLGAFG
+6 
-21 YESSFSAHE
+21 
-30 LDALKQNGMKERQLY
+30 MKERQLY
-45 DYQLDMKRRVD
+45 DYQLDMKRRVG
-56 ETFGSHRSVM
+56 EAFGAHRSVM

-111 QAGELSGD
+111 QEEELVGD
-119 LDHRVRVYSIQ
+119 RVRVFSIQ

-137 GLAERPGLLVID
+137 ELAERPGLLVID

-164 ACPGT
+164 ACPGA

-174 TATPCRLTRRGFT
+174 TATPCRLTHRGFT

-199 NRFIAEGRLS
+199 DRFIAEGRLS

-254 RLCDTVLRYAR
+254 RLCDTVLRYAQ

-277 HAEHIAAYYRKHG
+277 HAEHIAAYYREHG

-304 RRRLI
+304 RCRLI
-309 EQFKA
+309 EQFNA
-314 GEMQVLVNVDLF
+314 GDTQVLVNVDLF

-338 QLARPTLSLAKYLQ
+338 QLARPTLSLSKYLQ

-407 HSVYAAFSVFGDSG
+407 RNVYAAFSVLGDTG
-421 RTETADARTELVTV
+421 RTVTADARTELVTV

-440 QRNELEAAYAYRV
+440 QHNELEAAYAYRV

-466 EGEEV
+466 EGVEV

-486 ARLTSRRKV
+486 VRLTSRRKE
-495 DRDRPWMDLCNGL
+495 DRERPWMDLRNGL
-508 RFAVMPMV
+508 RFAERPTV

-539 RLQETDFVTPGALR
+539 RLRESDFVTPGALR
-553 HGLEDGL
+553 HGLADGL

-583 DDRVLLEAEDG
+583 DNRVLLEAEDG

-613 WKEEKERWR
+613 WKKEKELWR

-633 QCADRRVF
+633 LCADRRVF

-646 AEITAGYHLSDYKEV
+646 AEITSGYHLSDYKEC

-680 VMELRWKPTGSY
+680 VMAQRWKPVGSY

-699 YGLRVVRNWEGK
+699 YGLRVVRNWEGR

-758 VCFDSKPQLVRIGFM
+758 VCFDSKPQLVRIGFV

>member
-1 MIFYL
+1 
-6 SKVALKHQRSLGAFG
+6 
-21 YESSFSAHE
+21 
-30 LDALKQNGMKERQLY
+30 MKERQLY
-45 DYQLDMKRRVD
+45 DYQLDMKRRVG
-56 ETFGSHRSVM
+56 EAFGSHRSVM

-91 GTVWIVV
+91 GAVWIVV

-111 QAGELSGD
+111 QEEDLVGD
-119 LDHRVRVYSIQ
+119 RVRVFSIQ

-137 GLAERPGLLVID
+137 ELAERPGLLVID

-164 ACPGT
+164 ACPGA

-199 NRFIAEGRLS
+199 DRFIAEGRLS

-277 HAEHIAAYYRKHG
+277 HAEHIAAYYREHG

-304 RRRLI
+304 RCRLI

-314 GEMQVLVNVDLF
+314 GETQVLVNVDLF

-407 HSVYAAFSVFGDSG
+407 QSVYAAFSVLGDSG
-421 RTETADARTELVTV
+421 RTVTADARTELVTV

-466 EGEEV
+466 EGAEV

-495 DRDRPWMDLCNGL
+495 DRERPWMDLCNGL
-508 RFAVMPMV
+508 RFAVMPTV

-539 RLQETDFVTPGALR
+539 RLRESDFVTPGALH
-553 HGLEDGL
+553 HGLADGL

-572 TPRIYVVKDQM
+572 ESRIYVVKDQM
-583 DDRVLLEAEDG
+583 DNRVLLEAEDG
-594 TLCLRTGWGVRLEA
+594 TFCLRTGWGVRLEA
-608 ITLAA
+608 ITLPA
-613 WKEEKERWR
+613 WKEEKVRWR

-646 AEITAGYHLSDYKEV
+646 VEVTAGYHLSDYKEV

-672 GYHAFVYD
+672 GYNAFVYD
-680 VMELRWKPTGSY
+680 VMDQRWKPLGSY

-711 YLLRTQYFEKIGV
+711 YLLRMQYFEKIGV

-758 VCFDSKPQLVRIGFM
+758 VCFDSKPLLVRIGFM

>member
-1 MIFYL
+1 MNL
-6 SKVALKHQRSLGAFG
+6 L
-21 YESSFSAHE
+21 FSAHG

-45 DYQLDMKRRVD
+45 DYQLDMKRRVG
-56 ETFGSHRSVM
+56 EAFGSHRSVM

-111 QAGELSGD
+111 QEENLVGD
-119 LDHRVRVYSIQ
+119 RVRVYSIQ

-137 GLAERPGLLVID
+137 ELAERPGLLVID
-149 EAHHAVAKTYKAVVE
+149 EAHHAVAKTYKAMVE
-164 ACPGT
+164 ACPGA

-244 ERLDVRPSIG
+244 DRLDVRPSIG

-277 HAEHIAAYYRKHG
+277 HAEHIAAYYREHG

-309 EQFKA
+309 ELFRA
-314 GEMQVLVNVDLF
+314 GETQVLVNVDLF

-397 GKAHLKQAEE
+397 GKAHLKLAEE
-407 HSVYAAFSVFGDSG
+407 TSVYAAFSVLGDTG
-421 RTETADARTELVTV
+421 RTMTADARTELVTV

-466 EGEEV
+466 EGVEV

-495 DRDRPWMDLCNGL
+495 DRDRPWMDLRNGL
-508 RFAVMPMV
+508 RFAVMPTV

-539 RLQETDFVTPGALR
+539 RLRKTDFVTPGALR

-560 RFRDYYIPPTEG
+560 RFRDFYIPPTVGEA
-572 TPRIYVVKDQM
+572 RIYVLKDQM

-594 TLCLRTGWGVRLEA
+594 TLRLRTGWSVRLEP

-622 RTLRSFDRQAK
+622 RTLRSFDRQAR

-646 AEITAGYHLSDYKEV
+646 AEVLHGYHLSDYKEV

-672 GYHAFVYD
+672 GYNAFVYD
-680 VMELRWKPTGSY
+680 VMEQRWKPTGSY

-699 YGLRVVRNWEGK
+699 YGLRVVRNWEGR
-711 YLLRTQYFEKIGV
+711 YLLRTQYFEKITG

-786 PRLSGRTPYRRGEI
+786 PRLSGRTPYRLGKI
-800 VGGEDICFLGSHIVV
+800 VGSEDICFLGSSIVV
-815 LKDNPSA
+815 LKDESSV

>member
-1 MIFYL
+1 
-6 SKVALKHQRSLGAFG
+6 
-21 YESSFSAHE
+21 
-30 LDALKQNGMKERQLY
+30 MKERQLY

-66 VQMPTGTGKTCL
+66 VQMPTGTGKTCV
-78 LVACVRAWLSQNE
+78 LVACVREWLSQNE

-111 QAGELSGD
+111 QGEDFVGD
-119 LDHRVRVYSIQ
+119 RVRVFSIQ

-137 GLAERPGLLVID
+137 ELAERPGLLVID

-164 ACPGT
+164 ACPGA

-277 HAEHIAAYYRKHG
+277 HAEHIAAYYREHG

-296 SAKTPGEE
+296 SAKTSGEE
-304 RRRLI
+304 RCRLI

-314 GEMQVLVNVDLF
+314 GEMQVLVNVDIF

-397 GKAHLKQAEE
+397 GKAHLKMAEE
-407 HSVYAAFSVFGDSG
+407 TSVYASFSVLEDTG
-421 RTETADARTELVTV
+421 RTVTADARTELVTV

-466 EGEEV
+466 EGEKV
-471 LPPRYE
+471 LLPRYE

-495 DRDRPWMDLCNGL
+495 DRERPWMDLRNGL
-508 RFAVMPMV
+508 RFAVMPTV

-553 HGLEDGL
+553 HGLADGL

-613 WKEEKERWR
+613 WKKEKARWR

-633 QCADRRVF
+633 LCADRRVF

-646 AEITAGYHLSDYKEV
+646 AEITSGYHLSDYKEC

-680 VMELRWKPTGSY
+680 VMAQRWKPVGSY

-699 YGLRVVRNWEGK
+699 YGLRVVRNWEGR
-711 YLLRTQYFEKIGV
+711 YLLRTQYFEKIGD

-758 VCFDSKPQLVRIGFM
+758 VCFDSKPLLVRIGFM

-815 LKDNPSA
+815 LKDNPSV

-856 RLEMRKR
+856 RVEMRKR

>member
-1 MIFYL
+1 
-6 SKVALKHQRSLGAFG
+6 
-21 YESSFSAHE
+21 
-30 LDALKQNGMKERQLY
+30 MKERQLY
-45 DYQLDMKRRVD
+45 DYQLDMKRRVG
-56 ETFGSHRSVM
+56 EAFGSHRSVM
-66 VQMPTGTGKTCL
+66 VQMPTGTGKTCV

-111 QAGELSGD
+111 QEEDLVGD
-119 LDHRVRVYSIQ
+119 RVRVFSIQ
-130 WLSRHEG
+130 WLSRHVGE
-137 GLAERPGLLVID
+137 LAERPGLLVID

-164 ACPGT
+164 AFSGA

-277 HAEHIAAYYRKHG
+277 HAEHIAAYYREHG

-304 RRRLI
+304 RCRLI

-314 GEMQVLVNVDLF
+314 GETQVLVNVDLF

-407 HSVYAAFSVFGDSG
+407 RSVYAAFSVLGDSG

-453 VRNEAGRMGVATL
+453 VRNETGRMGVATL

-495 DRDRPWMDLCNGL
+495 DRDRPWMDLRNGL
-508 RFAVMPMV
+508 RFAERPTV

-553 HGLEDGL
+553 HGLADGL
-560 RFRDYYIPPTEG
+560 RFRDFYIPPTEG
-572 TPRIYVVKDQM
+572 APRVYVVKDQM
-583 DDRVLLEAEDG
+583 DNRVLLEAEDG
-594 TLCLRTGWGVRLEA
+594 TLCLRTGWDVRLEA

-613 WKEEKERWR
+613 WKKEKKLWQ

-633 QCADRRVF
+633 LCADRRVF

-646 AEITAGYHLSDYKEV
+646 AEVTSGYHLSDYKEC
-661 SDVRI
+661 SDVRV

-672 GYHAFVYD
+672 GYNAFVYD
-680 VMELRWKPTGSY
+680 VMEQRWKPVGSY

-699 YGLRVVRNWEGK
+699 YGLRVVRNWEGR
-711 YLLRTQYFEKIGV
+711 YLLRTQYFEKIGD

-786 PRLSGRTPYRRGEI
+786 PRLNGRTPYRRGEI
-800 VGGEDICFLGSHIVV
+800 VGGEDICFLGRSIVV
-815 LKDNPSA
+815 LKDESSV

-846 EPLYDLYYNG
+846 EPLYVLYYNG
-856 RLEMRKR
+856 RLEMWKR

>member
-1 MIFYL
+1 
-6 SKVALKHQRSLGAFG
+6 
-21 YESSFSAHE
+21 
-30 LDALKQNGMKERQLY
+30 MKERQLY
-45 DYQLDMKRRVD
+45 DYQLDMKRRVG
-56 ETFGSHRSVM
+56 EAFGSHRSVM
-66 VQMPTGTGKTCL
+66 VQMPTGTGKTCV

-111 QAGELSGD
+111 QEEDLVGD
-119 LDHRVRVYSIQ
+119 RVRVFSIQ

-137 GLAERPGLLVID
+137 ELAERPGLLVID
-149 EAHHAVAKTYKAVVE
+149 EAHHAVAKTYKVVVE
-164 ACPGT
+164 ACPGA

-174 TATPCRLTRRGFT
+174 TATPCRLTHRGFT

-223 RVVRSLER
+223 RVVRLLER

-244 ERLDVRPSIG
+244 DRLDVRPSIG

-277 HAEHIAAYYRKHG
+277 HAEHIAAYYREHG

-314 GEMQVLVNVDLF
+314 GETQVLVNVDLF

-397 GKAHLKQAEE
+397 GKAHLKLAEE
-407 HSVYAAFSVFGDSG
+407 TSVYAAFSVLGDAG
-421 RTETADARTELVTV
+421 RTVTADARTELVTV

-466 EGEEV
+466 EGVEV

-495 DRDRPWMDLCNGL
+495 DRDRPWMDLRNGL
-508 RFAVMPMV
+508 RFAVMPTV

-539 RLQETDFVTPGALR
+539 RLRESDFVTPGALH
-553 HGLEDGL
+553 HGLADGL
-560 RFRDYYIPPTEG
+560 RFRDFYIPPTVGEA
-572 TPRIYVVKDQM
+572 RIYVLKDQM

-594 TLCLRTGWGVRLEA
+594 TLCLRTGWGVRLEP
-608 ITLAA
+608 ITLTA
-613 WKEEKERWR
+613 WKEEKARWR
-622 RTLRSFDRQAK
+622 RTLQSFDRQAK
-633 QCADRRVF
+633 QCADRRMF

-646 AEITAGYHLSDYKEV
+646 AEVTSGYHLSDYKEV

-680 VMELRWKPTGSY
+680 VMAQRWKPVGSY

-758 VCFDSKPQLVRIGFM
+758 VCFDSKPLLVRIGFM

-800 VGGEDICFLGSHIVV
+800 VGGEEICFLGSHIVV

>member
-1 MIFYL
+1 
-6 SKVALKHQRSLGAFG
+6 
-21 YESSFSAHE
+21 
-30 LDALKQNGMKERQLY
+30 MKERQLY
-45 DYQLDMKRRVD
+45 DYQLDMKRRVG
-56 ETFGSHRSVM
+56 EAFGSHRSVM

-111 QAGELSGD
+111 QEEDLVGD
-119 LDHRVRVYSIQ
+119 RVRVFSIQ

-137 GLAERPGLLVID
+137 ELAERPGLLVID

-164 ACPGT
+164 ACPGA

-244 ERLDVRPSIG
+244 DRLDVRPSIG

-277 HAEHIAAYYRKHG
+277 HAEHIAAYYREHG

-314 GEMQVLVNVDLF
+314 GETQVLVNVDLF

-397 GKAHLKQAEE
+397 GKAHLKLAEE
-407 HSVYAAFSVFGDSG
+407 TSVYAAFSVLEDTG
-421 RTETADARTELVTV
+421 RTVTADARTELVTV

-453 VRNEAGRMGVATL
+453 LRDEAGRMGVATL
-466 EGEEV
+466 EGVEV

-495 DRDRPWMDLCNGL
+495 DRDCPWMDLRNGL
-508 RFAVMPMV
+508 RFAVMPTV

-539 RLQETDFVTPGALR
+539 RLRETDFVTPGALR

-560 RFRDYYIPPTEG
+560 RFRDFYIPPTEG
-572 TPRIYVVKDQM
+572 EPRIYVVKDQM

-594 TLCLRTGWGVRLEA
+594 TLCLRTGWSVRLEP

-622 RTLRSFDRQAK
+622 RTLRSFDRQAR

-646 AEITAGYHLSDYKEV
+646 AEVLHGYHLSDYKEV

-672 GYHAFVYD
+672 GYNAFVYD
-680 VMELRWKPTGSY
+680 VMEQRWKPTGSY
-692 REIFPPA
+692 REIFPPV
-699 YGLRVVRNWEGK
+699 YGLRVVRNWEGR
-711 YLLRTQYFEKIGV
+711 YLLRTQYFEKITG

-758 VCFDSKPQLVRIGFM
+758 GCFDSKPQLVRIGFM

-786 PRLSGRTPYRRGEI
+786 PRLSGRTPYRRGKI
-800 VGGEDICFLGSHIVV
+800 VGSEDICFLGSHIVV
-815 LKDNPSA
+815 LKDNPSV

-856 RLEMRKR
+856 RVEMRKR

>member
-1 MIFYL
+1 MF
-6 SKVALKHQRSLGAFG
+6 V
-21 YESSFSAHE
+21 
-30 LDALKQNGMKERQLY
+30 LKQNGMKERQLY
-45 DYQLDMKRRVD
+45 DYQLDMKRRVG
-56 ETFGSHRSVM
+56 EAFGSHRSVM
-66 VQMPTGTGKTCL
+66 VQMPTGTGKTCV

-98 HRRELVEQIVGTL
+98 HRRELVEQIVWTL
-111 QAGELSGD
+111 QEEELVGD
-119 LDHRVRVYSIQ
+119 RVRVFSIQ

-137 GLAERPGLLVID
+137 ELAERPGLLVID

-164 ACPGT
+164 ACPGA

-277 HAEHIAAYYRKHG
+277 HAEHIAAYYREHG

-314 GEMQVLVNVDLF
+314 GETQVLVNVDLF

-407 HSVYAAFSVFGDSG
+407 QSVYAAFSVLGDTG
-421 RTETADARTELVTV
+421 RTVTADARTELVTV

-466 EGEEV
+466 EGVEV

-486 ARLTSRRKV
+486 VRLTSRRKE
-495 DRDRPWMDLCNGL
+495 DWERPWMDLRNGL
-508 RFAVMPMV
+508 RFAERPTV

-539 RLQETDFVTPGALR
+539 RLRESDFVTPGALR
-553 HGLEDGL
+553 HGLADGL

-583 DDRVLLEAEDG
+583 DNRVLLEAEDG
-594 TLCLRTGWGVRLEA
+594 TFYLRTGWGVRLEA

-613 WKEEKERWR
+613 WKKEKKLWQ

-633 QCADRRVF
+633 LCAGRRVF

-646 AEITAGYHLSDYKEV
+646 AEVTAGYHLSDYKEV

-672 GYHAFVYD
+672 GYNAFVYD
-680 VMELRWKPTGSY
+680 VMEQRWKPTGSY
-692 REIFPPA
+692 RDIFPPA

>member
-1 MIFYL
+1 MNFL
-6 SKVALKHQRSLGAFG
+6 
-21 YESSFSAHE
+21 FSAHG

-45 DYQLDMKRRVD
+45 DYQLDMKRRVG
-56 ETFGSHRSVM
+56 EAFGSHWSVM

-78 LVACVRAWLSQNE
+78 LAACVRAWLSQNE

-111 QAGELSGD
+111 QEENLVGD
-119 LDHRVRVYSIQ
+119 RVRVYSIQ

-137 GLAERPGLLVID
+137 ELAERPGLLVID

-164 ACPGT
+164 ACHGA

-209 LYDYMSVRADNEDW
+209 FYDYMSVRADNEDW

-277 HAEHIAAYYRKHG
+277 HAEHIAAYYREHG

-314 GEMQVLVNVDLF
+314 GETQVLVNVDLF

-407 HSVYAAFSVFGDSG
+407 QSVYAAFSVLGDTG
-421 RTETADARTELVTV
+421 RTVTADARTELVTV

-466 EGEEV
+466 EGVEV

-486 ARLTSRRKV
+486 VRLTSRRKE
-495 DRDRPWMDLCNGL
+495 DRERPWMDLRNGL
-508 RFAVMPMV
+508 RFAERPTV

-539 RLQETDFVTPGALR
+539 RLRESDFVTPGALH
-553 HGLEDGL
+553 HGLADGL
-560 RFRDYYIPPTEG
+560 RFRDYYIPPTER

-594 TLCLRTGWGVRLEA
+594 TFCLRTGWGVRLEA
-608 ITLAA
+608 ITLPA
-613 WKEEKERWR
+613 WKEEKARWR

-633 QCADRRVF
+633 LCADRRVF

-646 AEITAGYHLSDYKEV
+646 AEVTAGYHLSDYKEC

-680 VMELRWKPTGSY
+680 VMAQRWKPVGSY

-699 YGLRVVRNWEGK
+699 YGLRVVRNWEGR
-711 YLLRTQYFEKIGV
+711 YLLRTQYFEKIGD

-758 VCFDSKPQLVRIGFM
+758 VCFDSKPLLVRIGFM

-815 LKDNPSA
+815 LKDNPSV

>member
-1 MIFYL
+1 MNL
-6 SKVALKHQRSLGAFG
+6 L
-21 YESSFSAHE
+21 FSAHG

-45 DYQLDMKRRVD
+45 DYQLDMKRRVG
-56 ETFGSHRSVM
+56 EAFGSHRSVM

-78 LVACVRAWLSQNE
+78 LVACVQAWLSQNE
-91 GTVWIVV
+91 GAVWIMV
-98 HRRELVEQIVGTL
+98 HRRELVKQIVGTL
-111 QAGELSGD
+111 QEED
-119 LDHRVRVYSIQ
+119 LVSDRVRVYSIQ
-130 WLSRHEG
+130 CLSRHEG
-137 GLAERPGLLVID
+137 ELARRPGLLVID
-149 EAHHAVAKTYKAVVE
+149 EAHHAVAKTYKAVVD
-164 ACPGT
+164 ACPGA

-244 ERLDVRPSIG
+244 DRLDVRPSIG

-277 HAEHIAAYYRKHG
+277 HAEHITAYYREHG

-314 GEMQVLVNVDLF
+314 GETQVLVNVDLF

-397 GKAHLKQAEE
+397 GKAHLKLAEE
-407 HSVYAAFSVFGDSG
+407 TSVYAAFSVLGDTG
-421 RTETADARTELVTV
+421 RTVTADARTELVTV

-453 VRNEAGRMGVATL
+453 VRDEAGRMGVATL
-466 EGEEV
+466 EGVEV

-486 ARLTSRRKV
+486 ARLTSRRKL
-495 DRDRPWMDLCNGL
+495 DRDRPWMDLRNGL
-508 RFAVMPMV
+508 RFAVMPTV

-539 RLQETDFVTPGALR
+539 RLRETDFVTPGALR

-560 RFRDYYIPPTEG
+560 RFRDFYIPPTEG
-572 TPRIYVVKDQM
+572 DPRIYVVKDQM

-594 TLCLRTGWGVRLEA
+594 TLCLRTGWGVRLEP

-622 RTLRSFDRQAK
+622 RTLRSFDRQAR

-646 AEITAGYHLSDYKEV
+646 AKVTAGYHLSDYKEV

-672 GYHAFVYD
+672 GYNAFVYD
-680 VMELRWKPTGSY
+680 VMEQRWKPTGSY

-699 YGLRVVRNWEGK
+699 YGLRVVRNWEGR
-711 YLLRTQYFEKIGV
+711 YLLRTQYFEKIGG

-745 EKGRAYYVDLESG
+745 EKGRVYYVDLESG
-758 VCFDSKPQLVRIGFM
+758 VCFGSKPLLVRIGFM

-815 LKDNPSA
+815 LKDNPSV

-856 RLEMRKR
+856 RVEMRKR

>member
-1 MIFYL
+1 M
-6 SKVALKHQRSLGAFG
+6 KHQCSLGVFG

-45 DYQLDMKRRVD
+45 DYQLDMKRRVG
-56 ETFGSHRSVM
+56 EAFGSHRSVM
-66 VQMPTGTGKTCL
+66 VQMPTGTGKTCV
-78 LVACVRAWLSQNE
+78 LVACVRAWLSLNE
-91 GTVWIVV
+91 GTAWIVV

-111 QAGELSGD
+111 QEEELVGD
-119 LDHRVRVYSIQ
+119 RVRVFSIQ

-137 GLAERPGLLVID
+137 ELAERPGLLVID

-164 ACPGT
+164 ACPGA

-174 TATPCRLTRRGFT
+174 TATPCRLTHRGFT

-199 NRFIAEGRLS
+199 DRFIAEGRLS

-231 RGADGDFSLREMS
+231 RGVDGDFSLREMS

-277 HAEHIAAYYRKHG
+277 HAEHIAAYYREHG

-304 RRRLI
+304 RCRLI

-314 GEMQVLVNVDLF
+314 GDTQVLVNVDLF

-338 QLARPTLSLAKYLQ
+338 QLARPTLSLSKYLQ

-407 HSVYAAFSVFGDSG
+407 RNVYAAFSVLGDTG
-421 RTETADARTELVTV
+421 RTVTADARTELVTV

-440 QRNELEAAYAYRV
+440 QHNELEAAYAYRV
-453 VRNEAGRMGVATL
+453 VRNETGRMGVATL
-466 EGEEV
+466 EGVEV

-486 ARLTSRRKV
+486 VRLTSRRKE
-495 DRDRPWMDLCNGL
+495 DRERPWMDLRNGL
-508 RFAVMPMV
+508 RFAERPTV

-539 RLQETDFVTPGALR
+539 RLRESDFVTPGALR
-553 HGLEDGL
+553 HGLADGL

-583 DDRVLLEAEDG
+583 DNRVLLEAEDG

-613 WKEEKERWR
+613 WKKEKELWR

-633 QCADRRVF
+633 LCADRRVF

-646 AEITAGYHLSDYKEV
+646 AEITSGYHLSDYKEC

-680 VMELRWKPTGSY
+680 VMAQRWKPVGSY

-815 LKDNPSA
+815 LKDNPSV

-856 RLEMRKR
+856 RVEMRKR

>member
-1 MIFYL
+1 
-6 SKVALKHQRSLGAFG
+6 
-21 YESSFSAHE
+21 
-30 LDALKQNGMKERQLY
+30 MKERQLY
-45 DYQLDMKRRVD
+45 DYQLDMKRRVG
-56 ETFGSHRSVM
+56 EAFGSHRSVM

-111 QAGELSGD
+111 QEEELVGD
-119 LDHRVRVYSIQ
+119 RIRVFSIQ

-137 GLAERPGLLVID
+137 ELAERPGLLVID

-164 ACPGT
+164 ACPGA

-199 NRFIAEGRLS
+199 DRFIAEGRLS

-277 HAEHIAAYYRKHG
+277 HAEHIAAYYREHG

-304 RRRLI
+304 RCRLI

-314 GEMQVLVNVDLF
+314 GDTQVLVNVDLF

-352 QVGRGMRVFDGK
+352 QVGRGMRVFGGK

-386 DWQAMFEGTLA
+386 DWQAMFEGSLA

-407 HSVYAAFSVFGDSG
+407 RSVYAAFSVLGDTG
-421 RTETADARTELVTV
+421 RTVTADARTELVTV

-466 EGEEV
+466 EGVEV

-486 ARLTSRRKV
+486 VRLTSRRKE
-495 DRDRPWMDLCNGL
+495 DRERPWMDLRNGL
-508 RFAVMPMV
+508 RFAERPTV

-532 YPRVETR
+532 YPRLYPRVETR
-539 RLQETDFVTPGALR
+539 RLRESDFVTPGALR
-553 HGLEDGL
+553 HGLADGL

-583 DDRVLLEAEDG
+583 DNRVLLEAEDG

-613 WKEEKERWR
+613 WKKEKELWR

-633 QCADRRVF
+633 LCADRRVF

-646 AEITAGYHLSDYKEV
+646 AEVTSGYHLSDYKEV

-666 TRSGKQ
+666 TRSGKL
-672 GYHAFVYD
+672 GYNAFVYD
-680 VMELRWKPTGSY
+680 VVAQRWKPVGSY

-786 PRLSGRTPYRRGEI
+786 PRLSGRTPYRRGEF

>member
-1 MIFYL
+1 
-6 SKVALKHQRSLGAFG
+6 
-21 YESSFSAHE
+21 
-30 LDALKQNGMKERQLY
+30 MKERQLY
-45 DYQLDMKRRVD
+45 DYQLDMKRRVG
-56 ETFGSHRSVM
+56 EAFGAHRSVM

-111 QAGELSGD
+111 QEEELVGD
-119 LDHRVRVYSIQ
+119 RVRVFSIQ

-137 GLAERPGLLVID
+137 ELAERPGLLVID

-164 ACPGT
+164 ACPGA

-174 TATPCRLTRRGFT
+174 TATPCRLTHRGFT

-199 NRFIAEGRLS
+199 DRFIAEGRLS

-254 RLCDTVLRYAR
+254 RLCDTVLRYAQ

-277 HAEHIAAYYRKHG
+277 HAEHIAAYYREHG

-304 RRRLI
+304 RCRLI

-314 GEMQVLVNVDLF
+314 GDTQVLVNVDLF

-338 QLARPTLSLAKYLQ
+338 QLARPTLSLSKYLQ

-407 HSVYAAFSVFGDSG
+407 RNVYAAFSVLGDTG
-421 RTETADARTELVTV
+421 RTVTADARTELVTV

-440 QRNELEAAYAYRV
+440 QHNELEAAYAYRV

-466 EGEEV
+466 EGVEV

-486 ARLTSRRKV
+486 VRLTSRRKE
-495 DRDRPWMDLCNGL
+495 DRERPWMDLRNGL
-508 RFAVMPMV
+508 RFAERPTV

-539 RLQETDFVTPGALR
+539 RLRESDFVTPGALR
-553 HGLEDGL
+553 HGLADGL

-583 DDRVLLEAEDG
+583 DNRVLLEAEDG

-613 WKEEKERWR
+613 WKKEKELWR

-633 QCADRRVF
+633 LCADRRVF

-646 AEITAGYHLSDYKEV
+646 AEITSGYHLSDYKEC

-680 VMELRWKPTGSY
+680 VMAQRWKPVGSY

-699 YGLRVVRNWEGK
+699 YGLRVVRNWEGR

-730 DYAELQDDAYLYIYK
+730 DYAELQDEAYLYIYK

-758 VCFDSKPQLVRIGFM
+758 VCFDSKPQLVRIGFV

>member
-1 MIFYL
+1 MNL
-6 SKVALKHQRSLGAFG
+6 L
-21 YESSFSAHE
+21 FSAHG

-45 DYQLDMKRRVD
+45 DYQLDMKRRVG
-56 ETFGSHRSVM
+56 EAFGSHRSVM

-111 QAGELSGD
+111 QEENLVGD
-119 LDHRVRVYSIQ
+119 RVRVYSIQ

-137 GLAERPGLLVID
+137 ELAERPGLLVID
-149 EAHHAVAKTYKAVVE
+149 EAHHAVAKTYKAMVE
-164 ACPGT
+164 ACPGA

-244 ERLDVRPSIG
+244 DRLDVRPSIG

-277 HAEHIAAYYRKHG
+277 HAEHIAAYYREHG

-314 GEMQVLVNVDLF
+314 GETQVLVNVDLF

-397 GKAHLKQAEE
+397 GKAHLKLAEE
-407 HSVYAAFSVFGDSG
+407 TSVYAAFSVLGDTG
-421 RTETADARTELVTV
+421 RTMTADARTELVTV

-466 EGEEV
+466 EGVEV

-495 DRDRPWMDLCNGL
+495 DRDRPWMDLRNGL
-508 RFAVMPMV
+508 RFAVMPTV

-539 RLQETDFVTPGALR
+539 RLRKTDFVTPGALR

-560 RFRDYYIPPTEG
+560 RFRDFYIPPTVGEA
-572 TPRIYVVKDQM
+572 RIYVLKDQM

-594 TLCLRTGWGVRLEA
+594 TLRLRTGWSVRLEP

-622 RTLRSFDRQAK
+622 RTLRSFDRQAR

-646 AEITAGYHLSDYKEV
+646 AEVLHGYHLSDYKEV

-672 GYHAFVYD
+672 GYNAFVYD
-680 VMELRWKPTGSY
+680 VMEQRWKPTGSY

-699 YGLRVVRNWEGK
+699 YGLRVVRNWEGR
-711 YLLRTQYFEKIGV
+711 YLLRTQYFEKITG

-786 PRLSGRTPYRRGEI
+786 PRLSGRTPYRLGKI
-800 VGGEDICFLGSHIVV
+800 VGSEDICFLGSSIVV
-815 LKDNPSA
+815 LKDESSV

>member
-1 MIFYL
+1 MF
-6 SKVALKHQRSLGAFG
+6 V
-21 YESSFSAHE
+21 
-30 LDALKQNGMKERQLY
+30 LKQNGMKERQLY
-45 DYQLDMKRRVD
+45 DYQLDMKRRVG
-56 ETFGSHRSVM
+56 EAFGSHRSVM
-66 VQMPTGTGKTCL
+66 VQMPTGTGKTCV

-111 QAGELSGD
+111 QEEDLVGD
-119 LDHRVRVYSIQ
+119 RVRVFSIQ

-137 GLAERPGLLVID
+137 ELAERPGLLVID

-164 ACPGT
+164 ACPGA

-199 NRFIAEGRLS
+199 DRFIAEGRLS

-277 HAEHIAAYYRKHG
+277 HAEHIAAYYREHG

-304 RRRLI
+304 RCRLI

-314 GEMQVLVNVDLF
+314 GDTQVLVNVDLF

-338 QLARPTLSLAKYLQ
+338 QLARPTLSLSKYLQ

-407 HSVYAAFSVFGDSG
+407 RSVYAAFSVLGDTG

-495 DRDRPWMDLCNGL
+495 DRERPWMDLRNGL

-523 FSTADGLRL
+523 FSTTDGLRL

-539 RLQETDFVTPGALR
+539 RLRESDFVTPGALR
-553 HGLEDGL
+553 HGLADGL

-583 DDRVLLEAEDG
+583 DNRVLLEAEDG

-613 WKEEKERWR
+613 WKKEKELWR

-633 QCADRRVF
+633 LCADRRVF

-646 AEITAGYHLSDYKEV
+646 AEITSGYHLSDYKEC

-680 VMELRWKPTGSY
+680 VMAQRWKPVGSY

-724 GEEPQF
+724 DEDLLF
-730 DYAELQDDAYLYIYK
+730 DYAELQDDAYLYIK
-745 EKGRAYYVDLESG
+745 EKGRACYVDLESG
-758 VCFDSKPQLVRIGFM
+758 VCFASKPQLVRIGFM

-800 VGGEDICFLGSHIVV
+800 VGGEEICFVGDSLV
-815 LKDNPSA
+815 LLRDHA
-822 FYIRKRYSDGKR
+822 AVYYIRQRYSDGSR
-834 FVLSTSQTSRPN
+834 FIVSERRQERAFDAT
-846 EPLYDLYYNG
+846 YDLYYDG
-856 RLEMRKR
+856 RGPVVLQRREAK